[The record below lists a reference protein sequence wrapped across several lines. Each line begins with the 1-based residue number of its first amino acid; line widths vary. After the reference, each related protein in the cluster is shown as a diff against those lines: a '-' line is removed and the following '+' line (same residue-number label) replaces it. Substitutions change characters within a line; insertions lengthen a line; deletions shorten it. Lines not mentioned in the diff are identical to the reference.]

1 MPSAHLFSARFAPA
15 RGRLPPLAVKIKLVC
30 QDSAAEPRE
39 FAVDRFPCELGRG
52 LEVAIRLDDR
62 WLSRRHCRLEL
73 VEGEVF
79 VSDLSSRHGTLVN
92 GNPVDRRKLLPGD
105 RLCIG
110 LTHFVVEFEPAI
122 SDSQLAHDLPL
133 SAAMA

>member
-1 MPSAHLFSARFAPA
+1 M
-15 RGRLPPLAVKIKLVC
+15 KIKLVC

-39 FAVDRFPCELGRG
+39 FVIDRFPCEVGRG

-73 VEGEVF
+73 VDGEVI

-92 GNPVDRRKLLPGD
+92 GSPVERRKLLPGD

-110 LTHFVVEFEPAI
+110 LTHFVVEIEPAI
-122 SDSQLAHDLPL
+122 SDSQLALNLPL